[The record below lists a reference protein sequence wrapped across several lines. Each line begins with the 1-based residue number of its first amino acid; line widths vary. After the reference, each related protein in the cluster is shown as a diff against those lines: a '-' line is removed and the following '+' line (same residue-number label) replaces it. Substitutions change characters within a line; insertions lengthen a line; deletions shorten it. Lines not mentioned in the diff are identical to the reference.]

1 MSPIMSVF
9 THTLPEL
16 TLVAFLSDLNR
27 FHPLQGVRIPN
38 SVHALTAVG
47 VALPKEVA
55 GLLVWILAYC

>member
-1 MSPIMSVF
+1 MSVF
-9 THTLPEL
+9 TRTLPEL
-16 TLVAFLSDLNR
+16 TLVAFLCDLNR
-27 FHPLQGVRIPN
+27 FHPFRVFWIPN